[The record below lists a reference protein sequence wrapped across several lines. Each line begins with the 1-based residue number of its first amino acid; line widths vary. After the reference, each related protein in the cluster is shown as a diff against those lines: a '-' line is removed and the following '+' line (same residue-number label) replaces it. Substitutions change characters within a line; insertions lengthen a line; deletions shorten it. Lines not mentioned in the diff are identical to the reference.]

1 MNNLF
6 SYYEHGFNIYIEI
19 YEFAFKAILI
29 RSIPETFLVG
39 LN

>member
-6 SYYEHGFNIYIEI
+6 SYYENGFNIYIEI
-19 YEFAFKAILI
+19 HEFAFKAIMSL
-29 RSIPETFLVG
+29 SIPETFLVG